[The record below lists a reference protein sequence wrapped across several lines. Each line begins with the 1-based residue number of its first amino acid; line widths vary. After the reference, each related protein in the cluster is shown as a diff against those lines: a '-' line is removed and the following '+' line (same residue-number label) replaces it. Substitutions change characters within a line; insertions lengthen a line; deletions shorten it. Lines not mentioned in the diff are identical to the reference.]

1 MQISG
6 ANNSNFAFNNA
17 TPKVPGISDAQKEI
31 IDILVTPTE
40 DQVLAEIATKMVK
53 KTNEMQGSI
62 LDLLV

>member
-6 ANNSNFAFNNA
+6 ANNSNFAFNNT
-17 TPKVPGISDAQKEI
+17 TPKVPGVSDAQKEI